1 MANRRIATLTFR
13 IDPSLKKSSHAPAHA
28 EHRAIAK
35 MTKVLIRGSYEQ
47 RGVAVPDFKTENKSG
62 ERS

>member
-13 IDPSLKKSSHAPAHA
+13 IDLSLKESSHAPVHA
-28 EHRAIAK
+28 ELRTVAK
-35 MTKVLIRGSYEQ
+35 MTKVLIRGSCEQ
-47 RGVAVPDFKTENKSG
+47 QGVAVRDFKTENTSG